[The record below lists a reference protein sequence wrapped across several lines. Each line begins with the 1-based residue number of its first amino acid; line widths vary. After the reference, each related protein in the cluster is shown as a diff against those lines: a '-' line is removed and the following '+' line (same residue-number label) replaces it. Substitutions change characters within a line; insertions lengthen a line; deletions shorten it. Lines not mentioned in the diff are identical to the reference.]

1 MQKAFLVEKAVKII
15 AEKSDAQE
23 IRKNEK
29 QDAVEPGAGKA
40 AGGEGTLQKTPNSSA
55 IGRRK

>member
-23 IRKNEK
+23 IRKDEK

-40 AGGEGTLQKTPNSSA
+40 AGGEGTLQ
-55 IGRRK
+55 